1 MDNIEKLKEEIQNT
15 ESDDVKESNIAIVD
29 VLYAAAA
36 FLDDSQNEDKVK
48 AFDDIK
54 QKTIVR
60 SYMPLRRKAAIV
72 NKILK
77 DISEANA
84 DIYDF
89 GSAFEIAMTFDGLL
103 AYTNTDQ
110 NINTLFKDYDLYD
123 VLWASGYCDMILEY
137 CAKDYQ
143 GLRDMVDRLVSYQN
157 IGELMDALNN
167 IDYDSIADL
176 NQTIDRFNLNVKP
189 EVIHDLATIV
199 ANQDEAVQSLN
210 EVINEAAMQITKT
223 KEGETE
229 NK

>member
-1 MDNIEKLKEEIQNT
+1 MDNIEKLKEEAQNI
-15 ESDDVKESNIAIVD
+15 ENDDVKESNIAIVD
-29 VLYAAAA
+29 ILYAAAE
-36 FLDDSQNEDKVK
+36 FLDDPQNEDKVK

-60 SYMPLRRKAAIV
+60 SYMPLRRKSAIV

-143 GLRDMVDRLVSYQN
+143 SLRDMVDRLVSYQN

-199 ANQDEAVQSLN
+199 ANQDEAVKSLN
-210 EVINEAAMQITKT
+210 EVINDAAMKVTKT